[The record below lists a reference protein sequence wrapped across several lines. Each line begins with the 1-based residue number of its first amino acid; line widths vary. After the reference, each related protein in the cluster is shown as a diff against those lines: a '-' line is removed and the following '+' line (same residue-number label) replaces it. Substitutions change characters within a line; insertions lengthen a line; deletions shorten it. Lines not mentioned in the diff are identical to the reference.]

1 MASQAMSMEPTRTKS
16 VRAAVQDAVDT
27 NQIIAALAYE
37 YWQRRGCPIG
47 SPELD
52 WFKAEEEVKF
62 WLQAEKEINNR
73 RGSNRDGGVIA
84 IA

>member
-1 MASQAMSMEPTRTKS
+1 MAIQAMSMEPTRTKS
-16 VRAAVQDAVDT
+16 VRTAIQDAVDT

-52 WFKAEEEVKF
+52 WFKAEEEVKI
-62 WLQAEKEINNR
+62 WLQAEKGDKQSKGI
-73 RGSNRDGGVIA
+73 
-84 IA
+84 

>member
-1 MASQAMSMEPTRTKS
+1 MVSQAMSMEPTRRQS
-16 VRAAVQDAVDT
+16 VRATVQDAVDT

-52 WFKAEEEVKF
+52 WFKAEEEVKI
-62 WLQAEKEINNR
+62 WLQAEKGDKQSKGI
-73 RGSNRDGGVIA
+73 
-84 IA
+84 

>member
-1 MASQAMSMEPTRTKS
+1 MEPTRTKS
-16 VRAAVQDAVDT
+16 VRTAIQDAVDT

-52 WFKAEEEVKF
+52 WFKAEEEVKI
-62 WLQAEKEINNR
+62 WLQAEKGDKQSKGI
-73 RGSNRDGGVIA
+73 
-84 IA
+84 